1 MYFFWR
7 AVATTMFQRLKVLK
21 DVLSLYLNRQTGLA
35 LLERVQ
41 GSDLSDA
48 DRDRVSR
55 IMRTM
60 LQLPADPGHEPPLP
74 EASTPSASA
83 SRRQHH
89 AS

>member
-1 MYFFWR
+1 ML
-7 AVATTMFQRLKVLK
+7 QRLRVLK

-35 LLERVQ
+35 LLERVHA
-41 GSDLSDA
+41 SDFSDA

-60 LQLPADPGHEPPLP
+60 LKLPADPGHEPPWP
-74 EASTPSASA
+74 EASTPSAPA
-83 SRRQHH
+83 SRRRQRH

>member
-1 MYFFWR
+1 
-7 AVATTMFQRLKVLK
+7 MFQRLKVLK
-21 DVLSLYLNRQTGLA
+21 DVLSLYLNRQAGLT

-41 GSDLSDA
+41 ASDLSDA

-60 LQLPADPGHEPPLP
+60 LKLPADPVPEPPLP
-74 EASTPSASA
+74 EASAPSAHA
-83 SRRQHH
+83 SRRRQRH

>member
-1 MYFFWR
+1 
-7 AVATTMFQRLKVLK
+7 MFPRLKVLK

-41 GSDLSDA
+41 ASDLSDA

-60 LQLPADPGHEPPLP
+60 LKLPADPVHEPPLP
-74 EASTPSASA
+74 EASTPSAQA
-83 SRRQHH
+83 SRCRQRH
-89 AS
+89 SS

>member
-48 DRDRVSR
+48 DRDRVSHILR
-55 IMRTM
+55 AM
-60 LQLPADPGHEPPLP
+60 LRLPDASVQEPSSLEAPLP
-74 EASTPSASA
+74 QVKSKHQ
-83 SRRQHH
+83 RH
-89 AS
+89 